1 MENSESGALHTTT
14 PHFLFPI
21 PYSLFPIPH
30 SPFAANK

>member
-21 PYSLFPIPH
+21 TY